1 MKKLNIII
9 GFLLTLSSLL
19 QADERKEKLVV
30 FQGDKEYCQR
40 FIDRYD
46 EVEFL
51 GEPYPHNLGSEQE
64 HERVFFKYKSHE
76 IFKKCPNAF
85 KPIQVILDYK
95 SPYGNWGDRYRI
107 YENIDIDNDGKKD
120 IVMMYGMAFKNVWA
134 EEYWKV
140 DETTCDAKKIYEK
153 YSPNHLFVLDSKF
166 YIEDLSSSKTK
177 LRQTTIYEMS
187 KKEKKM
193 LRKCSFIDKEQMFNA
208 CDESEK
214 DNPDCKP
221 YLEVNTTK
229 GAKQ

>member
-76 IFKKCPNAF
+76 IFKK
-85 KPIQVILDYK
+85 
-95 SPYGNWGDRYRI
+95 
-107 YENIDIDNDGKKD
+107 
-120 IVMMYGMAFKNVWA
+120 
-134 EEYWKV
+134 
-140 DETTCDAKKIYEK
+140 
-153 YSPNHLFVLDSKF
+153 
-166 YIEDLSSSKTK
+166 
-177 LRQTTIYEMS
+177 
-187 KKEKKM
+187 
-193 LRKCSFIDKEQMFNA
+193 
-208 CDESEK
+208 
-214 DNPDCKP
+214 
-221 YLEVNTTK
+221 
-229 GAKQ
+229 